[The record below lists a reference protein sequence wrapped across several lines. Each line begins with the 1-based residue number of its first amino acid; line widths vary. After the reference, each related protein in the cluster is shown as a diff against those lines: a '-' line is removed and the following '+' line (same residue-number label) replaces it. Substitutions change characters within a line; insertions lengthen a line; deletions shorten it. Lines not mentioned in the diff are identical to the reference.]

1 MGNRCGFARGDGRF
15 PSGQAPWFDPDD
27 SSVCSNLVTAPRA
40 FRSRGPFDPTGLSI
54 PRAFR
59 SHGPFDPTG
68 LSIPRAFR
76 SHGPFDPTGLSMSG
90 RPATGQ
96 QRGGRSHTLRP
107 ASIGFQRLNGSCGTI
122 DRFCCPR
129 TDTASVTGSPRR
141 RKLQPAQTRTSDPSP
156 LSAVHF
162 RRPHST
168 APHPLS
174 RRQNRLAAKG
184 GRKRLETLPD
194 EPFT

>member
-1 MGNRCGFARGDGRF
+1 MGCGFEPRVLRSRDHPSTMGNRCGFARGDGRF

-40 FRSRGPFDPTGLSI
+40 FRSRGPFDPTGLS
-54 PRAFR
+54 
-59 SHGPFDPTG
+59 
-68 LSIPRAFR
+68 
-76 SHGPFDPTGLSMSG
+76 MSG

-122 DRFCCPR
+122 DRFCCPGR
-129 TDTASVTGSPRR
+129 TPLRLPAHRDAASFNRPR
-141 RKLQPAQTRTSDPSP
+141 PALPIRHRFPQFTFGDR
-156 LSAVHF
+156 
-162 RRPHST
+162 T

>member
-1 MGNRCGFARGDGRF
+1 
-15 PSGQAPWFDPDD
+15 
-27 SSVCSNLVTAPRA
+27 
-40 FRSRGPFDPTGLSI
+40 
-54 PRAFR
+54 
-59 SHGPFDPTG
+59 
-68 LSIPRAFR
+68 
-76 SHGPFDPTGLSMSG
+76 MSG